1 MPNGTENSRNFQI
14 PGKSD
19 NLERL
24 TKIFEINFARI
35 SVPFDSVPEF
45 PEFLV
50 EWKAPFVFACILHP
64 PPRWLMRNR
73 DRSVVRTL
81 RCGRSNPGSIPGHGI
96 SFLFFSS

>member
-1 MPNGTENSRNFQI
+1 MPNGTENSWNFQI
-14 PGKSD
+14 SGKSD

-50 EWKAPFVFACILHP
+50 E
-64 PPRWLMRNR
+64 
-73 DRSVVRTL
+73 
-81 RCGRSNPGSIPGHGI
+81 
-96 SFLFFSS
+96 

>member
-14 PGKSD
+14 SGKSG

-24 TKIFEINFARI
+24 TKIFKMNFAKI

-50 EWKAPFVFACILHP
+50 EWKAPLVPSPFRVHDFQDDVVLFIFVAE
-64 PPRWLMRNR
+64 
-73 DRSVVRTL
+73 RSVHPFIRFKGTQEYFVR
-81 RCGRSNPGSIPGHGI
+81 S
-96 SFLFFSS
+96 